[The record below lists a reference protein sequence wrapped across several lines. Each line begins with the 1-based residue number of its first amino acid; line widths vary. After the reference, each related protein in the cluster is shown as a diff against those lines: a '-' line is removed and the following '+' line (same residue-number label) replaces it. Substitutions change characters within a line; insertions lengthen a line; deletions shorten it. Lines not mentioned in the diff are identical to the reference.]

1 MSAVIKWEFG
11 KRAMKGKE
19 NKTMSVYSVPVTIGV
34 DEKRI
39 AEEIEKNVEDRV
51 VENITKEVKRVMF
64 DKDYYGREDARSLRK
79 MICEQ
84 IDKILDDNKDL
95 IIKEATACLAN
106 KMSRTKVVKEAT
118 KDVVEK
124 VKKGE

>member
-1 MSAVIKWEFG
+1 
-11 KRAMKGKE
+11 
-19 NKTMSVYSVPVTIGV
+19 MSVFSVPVTIGV

-64 DKDYYGREDARSLRK
+64 DKDYYGREAARPLRK

-95 IIKEATACLAN
+95 IIKEAAACLAD
-106 KMSRTKVVKEAT
+106 KMSRTKAVKEAT
-118 KDVVEK
+118 NDVVEK